1 MRLLLAFATL
11 VLASGCATLAPATCE
26 TPEFN
31 APARLTCEAA
41 IAEARGQLATVD
53 GVTALRVDYGDVNC
67 PDNARCMAPNGDF
80 ANVIATIAG
89 GEELSVAVSIDD
101 AGVVQAQ
108 EPQPFEVIP
117 PIPEG

>member
-1 MRLLLAFATL
+1 VRVLLAFATL
-11 VLASGCATLAPATCE
+11 LLASGCATLAPATCE

-31 APARLTCEAA
+31 PPARLTCEAA
-41 IAEARGQLATVD
+41 IAAARGQLATVD
-53 GVTALRVDYGDVNC
+53 GVTALRVDYVGVKC

-80 ANVIATIAG
+80 ANVIATLAG